1 MRFEFNIRIINIEKI
16 HLASY
21 NTCFSPIFV
30 ILIYKTTYFY
40 SIMLLIIV
48 EDGRFVGK
56 KIAKSILLFII
67 DVAIPCF
74 LSYACFSDTF
84 IEQLVTYGIIG
95 ANVNI
100 QLLKTVLL
108 WLSFSWIILILG
120 IQLLCSR
127 IRFEQMAS
135 QRDSLL
141 RMHKEVFTKAL
152 SHEVGREYCN
162 INIRIFV
169 PRITVPM
176 RFKKLF
182 RKEHKVEFIIKNI
195 PTLADA
201 GMTEG
206 LVFEVSPVPQGVVGI
221 CYSQKSIIFD
231 DKLAITNSTDTYKLN
246 NFQIDKTSD
255 LRLIICV
262 PILSKNEDVIAII
275 AFDSRH
281 EITVADENK
290 NKLSTSLLLFT
301 RYLYDSIPELFRP
314 KGVVL

>member
-1 MRFEFNIRIINIEKI
+1 MINIDKI
-16 HLASY
+16 HLASNITFY
-21 NTCFSPIFV
+21 STYFD
-30 ILIYKTTYFY
+30 ILIYITTNFY

-48 EDGRFVGK
+48 EDGCCVGK
-56 KIAKSILLFII
+56 KVVRSILLFLVDI
-67 DVAIPCF
+67 VVPCF
-74 LSYACFSDTF
+74 LSYASCSDTM

-95 ANVNI
+95 AGVNI
-100 QLLKTVLL
+100 PFLKTILL
-108 WLSFSWIILILG
+108 WLSFAWIVLVLG

-127 IRFEQMAS
+127 IKFEQMMS

-169 PRITVPM
+169 PRVTVLM
-176 RFKKLF
+176 RLKKLF
-182 RKEHKVEFIIKNI
+182 RKEHKVEFAIKNI

-206 LVFEVSPVPQGVVGI
+206 LVFEVSPNPQGVVGI
-221 CYSQKSIIFD
+221 CYSRKSIIFD

-246 NFQIDKTSD
+246 SFQIDKTSD

-281 EITVADENK
+281 EITVAEENK

-314 KGVVL
+314 KGAVL